1 MAARVAKL
9 YVRGG
14 ASAGGFVGCTGQCE
28 GSGVS
33 GAEKCFLRAMTAVAH
48 EGQAGMPG
56 AYCIKKPRKQTTCEV
71 RYDL

>member
-1 MAARVAKL
+1 MSEAELRPAALWVVQGN
-9 YVRGG
+9 VRG
-14 ASAGGFVGCTGQCE
+14 V
-28 GSGVS
+28 GVS
-33 GAEKCFLRAMTAVAH
+33 GAEKCFLGAMTAAAH